1 MANIIMIEDDEEFA
15 ELLINYLERYNFKVT
30 NYSDPYLGI
39 SASMQKYDLLILD
52 LTLPGLDGLEVP

>member
-30 NYSDPYLGI
+30 NYSDPYLGV
-39 SASMQKYDLLILD
+39 KR
-52 LTLPGLDGLEVP
+52 TLKPGS